1 MKNGKKIVL
10 SRKSRQISTPW
21 FETKKGLRVK
31 LTNRVTETITC
42 DKNDYEKINEDEI
55 KDLKQLG
62 LIKK

>member
-1 MKNGKKIVL
+1 MKNGKIIL

-21 FETKKGLRVK
+21 FESKKGFRVK

-42 DKNDYEKINEDEI
+42 DKNDYEKLNEDEI
-55 KDLKQLG
+55 KELMQLG

>member
-1 MKNGKKIVL
+1 MKNSKKIL

-21 FETKKGLRVK
+21 FETEKGLRVK

-42 DKNDYEKINEDEI
+42 DKNDYEKLSEDEI